1 MERITDRSENGT
13 AIYRHPTP
21 EPEGWKENRAAVLT
35 RCCQYEETGLTP
47 EEIQQYKELGTLD
60 ELEHLVYLRKRYEDE
75 TYDFCGEYGTKDCQL
90 KAIKPHWIPVDE
102 QLPPG
107 KEDVLICTRKGW
119 ILVGWYGP
127 NGECWHITPT
137 GTGYL
142 PPDVVAWMPLPEP
155 YKIADKNE
163 DLTE

>member
-1 MERITDRSENGT
+1 MTIREAIEGFEIDNDLLAGKEDGIVERNKMAIEALEIMEDHR
-13 AIYRHPTP
+13 
-21 EPEGWKENRAAVLT
+21 
-35 RCCQYEETGLTP
+35 
-47 EEIQQYKELGTLD
+47 
-60 ELEHLVYLRKRYEDE
+60 
-75 TYDFCGEYGTKDCQL
+75 
-90 KAIKPHWIPVDE
+90 WIPVE
-102 QLPPG
+102 ERLPPG

-155 YKIADKNE
+155 YNIADKNE
-163 DLTE
+163 ELV